1 MNFVFNPFTVL
12 SFAAIAAILVVAFY
26 NARKRENRLQ
36 TNGVR
41 ARGVVVRNKIKWGRT
56 TVVRPIIR
64 FETRE
69 GQTIE
74 ALYEHGVALAVPRY
88 PEGSAVTVLY
98 DPANPRD
105 FSIIAADR
113 QYI

>member
-1 MNFVFNPFTVL
+1 MNFVFNPFTLV
-12 SFAAIAAILVVAFY
+12 SFAAVAAMMAFALY
-26 NARKRENRLQ
+26 NAKKRDDRLQ

-56 TVVRPIIR
+56 IVVRPIIR

-69 GQTIE
+69 GRTIE

-88 PEGSAVTVLY
+88 PEGSTVAVLY
-98 DPANPRD
+98 DPVNPHD

>member
-1 MNFVFNPFTVL
+1 MNFVFNPFTL
-12 SFAAIAAILVVAFY
+12 LTFAVIVAMFFFAFY
-26 NARKRENRLQ
+26 NAKKRDDRLQ

-41 ARGVVVRNKIKWGRT
+41 AKGVVVRNKIKWGRT
-56 TVVRPIIR
+56 TVVRPIVR

-69 GQTIE
+69 GRTIE

-88 PEGSAVTVLY
+88 PEGAAVTILY
-98 DPANPRD
+98 DALNPHD
-105 FSIIAADR
+105 FNIVAADR